1 MCRLEE
7 QGKISSAMDCYRE
20 ALTLDPE
27 EATAKERLESL
38 TVVTEMK
45 VCWSLGNR

>member
-20 ALTLDPE
+20 ALTFDPE
-27 EATAKERLESL
+27 EVTAKERLESL
-38 TVVTEMK
+38 TVVMEMK